1 MTACPG
7 CTLAQTDPLTVIK
20 YMGCT
25 ECDAR
30 ALATDDRFFEAVEA
44 AAITTPYRKVLQA
57 VFGSGWK
64 EGHESVRR
72 WAERIAEA
80 KQQET
85 KP

>member
-1 MTACPG
+1 MTCPG
-7 CTLAQTDPLTVIK
+7 CKLAESDPLTVIK

-57 VFGSGWK
+57 VFGAGWK
-64 EGHESVRR
+64 EGHELVRQ
-72 WAERIAEA
+72 WAERIAKA
-80 KQQET
+80 KQQ
-85 KP
+85 PGNP